1 MLVYQRV
8 SKHIKTRFWIHCWTL
23 ADGTWF
29 FTPISTVTSHTLR
42 ILLEFVMWMAYMVRE
57 AYRSTPKNALDILKH
72 KSIAMKNHHVH
83 CKSSTNGPFSMTFF
97 CLDLTGGFNLSRP
110 VWPKAAVNG
119 ATVAAQHQSWP
130 RGGSLQT
137 WSMAHISGSKSWP
150 RAMPWDW
157 AHGLFGRYG
166 RLKLHQHVYE
176 SP

>member
-1 MLVYQRV
+1 
-8 SKHIKTRFWIHCWTL
+8 
-23 ADGTWF
+23 
-29 FTPISTVTSHTLR
+29 
-42 ILLEFVMWMAYMVRE
+42 MVRE

-130 RGGSLQT
+130 WGKSPDLIHGPHFWIKELT
-137 WSMAHISGSKSWP
+137 SGYALGLGAWP
-150 RAMPWDW
+150 VWKVWKTEVASTC
-157 AHGLFGRYG
+157 L
-166 RLKLHQHVYE
+166 
-176 SP
+176 